1 MTFLKSTR
9 YAFTMAVISIAS
21 AEVTNAQNEDVPF
34 TILPDVIVVGERR
47 ASTDTANRT
56 WTEDEIADVNPL
68 TLDAVLGKDPSF
80 SLYRRQSSLFAN
92 PTSSGVSLRR
102 TGASATS
109 RTLVLRDGIPQN
121 DPFGGWISWIRYDSG
136 MLESLQLVPAASAS
150 VWGNQSA
157 AGTVQLTSRTP
168 ERTGGQLRSTVG
180 NHETWA
186 GAVSADFVSDGGN
199 FALQTNAYTL
209 QSEGFYGLTASQR
222 GSVDRRLDIDAR
234 GLDLRSVFQ
243 PTDEF
248 TLESTLSLFEE
259 ERGNGTALARNSTDA
274 FDLSLR
280 GTWERD
286 ALTHQIVAYYQQRD
300 FAAQFSSVN
309 DDRSAETPALDQF
322 DVPGTGLGGG
332 FTTAW
337 HPSDSIDLTLGADV
351 RHLTGETNEDAG
363 FVNGA
368 FLRRRRAGGDETFTG
383 AFARAAFKPD
393 TGTQIELS
401 GRVDYWSLT
410 NSERVE
416 RHPKTRALLLDY
428 QYADRDGFEPSL
440 ALTLQQEI
448 GDTLTLTAST
458 STSFR
463 APTLNELY
471 RPFRVR
477 NDITEGNVALDPERF
492 YSIDAGATWKPDDAF
507 TLSNTFFVHWI
518 NDAIAN
524 VPITDP
530 ATAANLGIFVPAGGS
545 LQLRDNVDEARVMGL
560 ETRADWKASDLFNVS
575 LAYQLTETEF
585 TESHFQPSLQGNE
598 FPHSPNH
605 QATLSV
611 SGSPTDRLEWFVSAT
626 YSSEV
631 FDDALSVRPLDAY
644 WNTGLGLAFEVND
657 HLTLRAQI
665 DNVLDEEIQTG
676 NASYGLLTTGQPRSF
691 WLTATV
697 EW

>member
-1 MTFLKSTR
+1 MPKQ
-9 YAFTMAVISIAS
+9 YAWTVAATLIAS
-21 AEVTNAQNEDVPF
+21 MGVMAAQEDVPF
-34 TILPDVIVVGERR
+34 SILPEVIVVGERR
-47 ASTDTANRT
+47 AATDGESRSWTA
-56 WTEDEIADVNPL
+56 DEIARVNPL
-68 TLDAVLGKDPSF
+68 TLDAALGNDPSF

-102 TGASATS
+102 TGATATS

-121 DPFGGWISWIRYDSG
+121 DPFGGWISWTRYDSG
-136 MLESLQLVPAASAS
+136 MLESLQLVPAGSAT

-168 ERTGGQLRSTVG
+168 ERTSGQFRSSVG
-180 NHETWA
+180 NHATWA
-186 GAVSADFVSDGGN
+186 GSVSGDFVSGGGG
-199 FALQTNAYTL
+199 FALQTNVYTL
-209 QSEGFYGLTASQR
+209 QSDGFYGLSDSQR
-222 GSVDRRLDIDAR
+222 GAVDRRLDIDAR
-234 GLDLRSVFQ
+234 GLDLRSIYQ
-243 PTDEF
+243 PTDTF

-259 ERGNGTALARNSTDA
+259 ERGNGTVLSRNSTDA
-274 FDLSLR
+274 VDFSLR
-280 GTWERD
+280 GTWEHEE
-286 ALTHQIVAYYQQRD
+286 LTHQIVGYYQQRD
-300 FAAQFSSVN
+300 FAATFSSVN

-337 HPSDSIDLTLGADV
+337 NPNDSIGITLGADI

-383 AFARAAFKPD
+383 AFARAAFTPE
-393 TGTQIELS
+393 TGTEIELS
-401 GRVDYWSLT
+401 GRIDYWSLT
-410 NSERVE
+410 NGERVE
-416 RHPKTRALLLDY
+416 RHPKTNTLLRNDNY
-428 QYADRDGFEPSL
+428 PDRDGFEPSL

-448 GDTLTLTAST
+448 GDTLTLNTSA

-477 NDITEGNVALDPERF
+477 NDITEGNVELDPERF
-492 YSIDAGATWKPDDAF
+492 YSIDAGATWEPTDAF

-518 NDAIAN
+518 HDAIAN
-524 VPITDP
+524 VPVTDS
-530 ATAANLGIFVPAGGS
+530 ATAAGLGIFVPADGS

-560 ETRADWKASDLFNVS
+560 ETRADLKPSDMFNLS
-575 LAYQLTETEF
+575 LAYQLTDTQF
-585 TESHFQPSLQGNE
+585 TKSSDQPLLQGNE

-605 QATLSV
+605 QATVSV
-611 SGSPTDRLEWFVSAT
+611 SGNPTDRLEWFASAT
-626 YSSEV
+626 YSSNV
-631 FDDALSVRPLDAY
+631 FDDALAARSLDAY
-644 WNTGLGLAFEVND
+644 WNTGLGLALEVND

-676 NASYGLLTTGQPRSF
+676 NASNGLVTIGQPRSF